1 MKNKRIQNRKAV
13 TLTELMVT
21 LLLSTVV
28 VLALGSVLA
37 DSQKGWVDMYSR
49 AYSDVVTDA
58 YVSQKAFSA
67 IVRKSSIIACELGTS
82 NEYAQVYYYNDL
94 SSTEL
99 DRYAKFYV
107 SSGKLMMELGEFTV
121 ATFTPSSVL
130 STTTLAS
137 NVTSAV
143 FDVKG
148 ASVQMFLDLD
158 NNKEQL
164 QVTCS
169 AVRHNDG
176 F

>member
-1 MKNKRIQNRKAV
+1 MKYKKEHNRKGV

-37 DSQKGWVDMYSR
+37 DSQRGWVDMYSR
-49 AYSDVVTDA
+49 AYSEVVTDA
-58 YVSQKAFSA
+58 YVSQRVFSA
-67 IVRKSSIIACELGTS
+67 VIRKSSIIACELGTS
-82 NEYAQVYYYNDL
+82 NEYVQVYYYHEL

-107 SSGKLMMELGEFTV
+107 SGGKLMMELGEFTV
-121 ATFTPSSVL
+121 ATFTPSTVL

-148 ASVQMFLDLD
+148 TSVQMFLSLD

-169 AVRHNDG
+169 AVRHNNS